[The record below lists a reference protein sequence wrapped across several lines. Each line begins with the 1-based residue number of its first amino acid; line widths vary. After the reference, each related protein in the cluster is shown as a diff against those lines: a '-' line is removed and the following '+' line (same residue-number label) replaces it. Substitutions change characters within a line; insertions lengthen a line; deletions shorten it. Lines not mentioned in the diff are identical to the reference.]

1 MGAATWAGTTLG
13 NRDLATAIPFASGS
27 TTISAHVYTPAA
39 GTVIRLKAED
49 ESDPTKS
56 VD

>member
-27 TTISAHVYTPAA
+27 TTITAHVYTPAA

-49 ESDPTKS
+49 HQIQQIS
-56 VD
+56 